1 MLSISL
7 FGVIAVALAV
17 LLLGLVTFLNNS
29 RRAVNRVFAW
39 MCGLSSVYVVVN
51 FFADVDKTRALFWY
65 RSTFALAALIIYMI
79 VAFVDI
85 FPRQTINRK
94 WEITL
99 GAIAVLMAGVSF
111 LPDFISGLVVHAD
124 GTDVVAGPL
133 YSSFPV
139 FLLGFS
145 LIIIYIITLSL
156 RRTSGIDR
164 ERTRYV
170 AAGLVVTLLLT
181 ATTNLFLP
189 LIQGN
194 DQFSFLGSYFM
205 LIFFGASSFSIVRHR
220 LFNVRLIVARSL
232 AYLLLLATLATTYAL
247 LAFSISSWLFPE
259 GTLSLAQNIFYVVM
273 AVILAFTFQPL
284 KRFFERLTDSI
295 FFRDRYDSQEVLN
308 ELSTILINEFNLDDI
323 LKGGL
328 KQLCERLHLQSGQFY
343 IFNENKVYKVE
354 HYGPLPKRL
363 AVAPELMHLKKNL
376 LVADETEGGMAKE
389 IMDSHGIRLAL
400 RLSTRDKFVGFL
412 LLGDKLNGDI
422 YSEQDIDLL
431 QIAGKEIAVAISN
444 AKAYEEIA
452 EFNIT
457 LQDKVEQATK
467 RLRTANRHLKEL
479 DEAKDEFIS
488 MASHQLRTPLTSIK
502 GYVSMLM
509 EGDAGKLEPQQKE
522 FLGYAYS
529 GTNRMVALI
538 SDLLNVSRMQAGRFM
553 IERAPIDLDAV
564 VAEETSNLQTH
575 AQPKGLKLSYVP
587 PKSKL
592 PLANLDE
599 NKTRQVIMNFI
610 DNAIYYTK
618 QGSVTVSLDKV
629 GGAIEMR
636 VKDTGIGVPKE
647 AQSKLFHKF
656 FRADNAQGV
665 RPDGTGLGL
674 YLAKR
679 VVEDQG
685 GSIIFETA
693 EGKGSTF
700 GFTFPLSAIKITE
713 AVKPK
718 EVPVAASK

>member
-220 LFNVRLIVARSL
+220 LFNVRVILARSL
-232 AYLLLLATLATTYAL
+232 A
-247 LAFSISSWLFPE
+247 
-259 GTLSLAQNIFYVVM
+259 
-273 AVILAFTFQPL
+273 
-284 KRFFERLTDSI
+284 
-295 FFRDRYDSQEVLN
+295 
-308 ELSTILINEFNLDDI
+308 
-323 LKGGL
+323 
-328 KQLCERLHLQSGQFY
+328 
-343 IFNENKVYKVE
+343 
-354 HYGPLPKRL
+354 
-363 AVAPELMHLKKNL
+363 
-376 LVADETEGGMAKE
+376 
-389 IMDSHGIRLAL
+389 
-400 RLSTRDKFVGFL
+400 
-412 LLGDKLNGDI
+412 
-422 YSEQDIDLL
+422 
-431 QIAGKEIAVAISN
+431 
-444 AKAYEEIA
+444 
-452 EFNIT
+452 
-457 LQDKVEQATK
+457 
-467 RLRTANRHLKEL
+467 
-479 DEAKDEFIS
+479 
-488 MASHQLRTPLTSIK
+488 
-502 GYVSMLM
+502 
-509 EGDAGKLEPQQKE
+509 
-522 FLGYAYS
+522 
-529 GTNRMVALI
+529 
-538 SDLLNVSRMQAGRFM
+538 
-553 IERAPIDLDAV
+553 
-564 VAEETSNLQTH
+564 
-575 AQPKGLKLSYVP
+575 
-587 PKSKL
+587 
-592 PLANLDE
+592 
-599 NKTRQVIMNFI
+599 
-610 DNAIYYTK
+610 
-618 QGSVTVSLDKV
+618 
-629 GGAIEMR
+629 
-636 VKDTGIGVPKE
+636 
-647 AQSKLFHKF
+647 
-656 FRADNAQGV
+656 
-665 RPDGTGLGL
+665 
-674 YLAKR
+674 
-679 VVEDQG
+679 
-685 GSIIFETA
+685 
-693 EGKGSTF
+693 
-700 GFTFPLSAIKITE
+700 
-713 AVKPK
+713 
-718 EVPVAASK
+718 